1 MRSRLKSIAY
11 RLGARLGQQARLISR
26 RNRRLD
32 ASEVREARAILAA
45 IQGTPVPGLDNDAP
59 APSVERRLPGEAAA

>member
-1 MRSRLKSIAY
+1 MRSGLKSIAY
-11 RLGARLGQQARLISR
+11 RLGTRLGQQARLISR
-26 RNRRLD
+26 RNRRLE
-32 ASEVREARAILAA
+32 AAEVREARSILAA